1 MRLNKF
7 LGVRSFIV
15 GIGTSLLL
23 SSAGLA
29 QDAPG
34 ATSPQ
39 ATPAPAAAVS
49 QQASTTDVAVELN
62 KLETLKSGCR
72 AYIVVNNAS
81 QTKFKTL
88 KLELALFRPDG
99 IIGRRVAIDLAPLR
113 AKKRTVKLFDM
124 DGIACDQVG
133 SILINDVLEC
143 SKQGGG
149 EEPDCLGRLSASS
162 RTKAELL
169 K

>member
-1 MRLNKF
+1 MRLKKF
-7 LGVRSFIV
+7 LDVKCLVGV
-15 GIGTSLLL
+15 GASLLL
-23 SSAGLA
+23 STAVIA
-29 QDAPG
+29 QDAPA
-34 ATSPQ
+34 ATAPQ
-39 ATPAPAAAVS
+39 TANAPAAAS
-49 QQASTTDVAVELN
+49 PQAPKTDVAVELN
-62 KLETLKSGCR
+62 KLETLKNGCR
-72 AYIVVNNAS
+72 AYIVVNNTS
-81 QTKFKTL
+81 QTEFKTL

-113 AKKRTVKLFDM
+113 AAKRTVKLFDM

-133 SILINDVLEC
+133 SVLINDVLEC

-149 EEPDCLGRLSASS
+149 DEPDCLGRLSASS